1 MRRDAPR
8 DGSAA
13 DGNHVE
19 PGIGGMVMPVWV
31 WVAVGASVVALF
43 AFAWVTK

>member
-8 DGSAA
+8 EGSAA
-13 DGNHVE
+13 EGQS
-19 PGIGGMVMPVWV
+19 GIGGMVMPVWV
-31 WVAVGASVVALF
+31 WVAIGASVVALF